1 MNTLY
6 RYIYTSTMADAAPA
20 HIPRILRAA
29 KLNNSLSGV
38 TSLLIFDGLHFC
50 QYLEGAK
57 ATLDALLQR
66 IIQDERHA
74 EVRIL
79 GQGKLEDGRRFAQW
93 PVAFALTD
101 EPEALN
107 VFHSLGDESP
117 FELLERLLPTLDL
130 GDITGI

>member
-6 RYIYTSTMADAAPA
+6 RYLYTSTMADAAPEN
-20 HIPRILRAA
+20 IPRILRTA
-29 KLNNSLSGV
+29 KRNNALSGV
-38 TSLLIFDGLHFC
+38 TSLLIFDGLNFC

-57 ATLDALLQR
+57 ATLDILLQR

-79 GQGKLEDGRRFAQW
+79 GQGKLEQGRRFSQW
-93 PVAFALTD
+93 PVAFALTN

-107 VFHSLGDESP
+107 IFHSLNDESP
-117 FELLERLLPTLDL
+117 FELLESLLPSLDL